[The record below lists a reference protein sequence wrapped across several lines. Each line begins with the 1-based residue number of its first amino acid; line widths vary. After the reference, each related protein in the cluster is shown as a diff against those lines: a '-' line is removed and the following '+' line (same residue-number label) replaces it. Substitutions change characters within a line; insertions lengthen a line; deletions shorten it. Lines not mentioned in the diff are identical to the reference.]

1 MPPARGVASRKITEI
16 CNWKGEAFP
25 HIKRRSRERFIAMSE
40 INVQLNDSAPVQV
53 PSSTTVAEAL
63 KKLDRDLAK
72 QALAARVNGREVDLA
87 SPIQAPENGDAVRIE
102 PVLPQT
108 RDGLDVLRH
117 STAHLLAAAV
127 LDLFP
132 GTKLGIGP
140 ALLDDP
146 RYGFFYDVIA
156 PRPLTEA
163 DLPVIEKKM
172 RDIAKRNMSYRR
184 DEIPKAEALRI
195 FNERDEPLKCE
206 LIDEKAGE
214 TVSVYYIDGSPFLDF
229 CLGPHVPNTNRLKAF
244 KVLSLAGAYW
254 KGDAERPQMQRI
266 YGTAFFTQEELDGWL
281 KQREEAEKR
290 DHRRLGRELD
300 LFSIQEQYGQG
311 LVFWHP
317 KGGIVRQQMEDYL
330 REELIRRN
338 YSFVYTPHIAKRE
351 LWQLSG
357 HEQNYGDS
365 MFAPTTLEE
374 TEFRLKPMNCPFHIG
389 IYKSQQRS
397 YRDLPQRYSEMGTV
411 YRAELSGT
419 LHGLMRVRGFTVD
432 DAHLFCTPEQIPRE
446 IDDCVDFAYQVL
458 KTFGFDKIKFELSVK
473 GSDTSKNYFGLEADW
488 EKAEQA
494 LAAGL
499 DARGI
504 KYDRVEGEAAFYGP
518 KIDFKIEDAIGRLW
532 QLGTVQW
539 DFNLPERFELEY
551 IGEDNKPHR
560 PVMVHRALFGSIE
573 RFFGVL
579 IEHYAGA
586 FPMWLAPVQVAVLP
600 ITDRINKYAETVAQQ
615 LRAAG
620 LRVEVNVRN
629 DKIGAKIRD
638 AQLQKIPFMLVLGD
652 REMEQSQVAVR
663 ERTKGDLGAMSLND
677 FEQMAQRLVK
687 TRALANT

>member
-1 MPPARGVASRKITEI
+1 MNDLDVQIKGVASGRIAAGSTV
-16 CNWKGEAFP
+16 GEAL
-25 HIKRRSRERFIAMSE
+25 ERLA
-40 INVQLNDSAPVQV
+40 AA
-53 PSSTTVAEAL
+53 VAT
-63 KKLDRDLAK
+63 
-72 QALAARVNGREVDLA
+72 QALAAKVDGREVDLTFRLQ
-87 SPIQAPENGDAVRIE
+87 PGDGDAVVEIE
-102 PVLPQT
+102 PILPPT
-108 RDGLDVLRH
+108 LEGLDVIRH

-132 GTKLGIGP
+132 GTKLSIGP

-156 PRPLTEA
+156 PRALIEE
-163 DLPVIEKKM
+163 DLPVIEKRM
-172 RDIAKRNMSYRR
+172 LELAKRNLSYRR
-184 DEIPKAEALRI
+184 DEIPKSEALAM
-195 FNERDEPLKCE
+195 FEGRDEPLKCE
-206 LIDEKAGE
+206 LIENKAGE
-214 TVSVYYIDGSPFLDF
+214 RVSVYYIDGSPFIDC

-244 KVLSLAGAYW
+244 KLLSLSGAYW
-254 KGDAERPQMQRI
+254 MGDSERPQMQRI
-266 YGTAFFTQEELDGWL
+266 YGTAFATQEELDAWVR
-281 KQREEAEKR
+281 QREEAERR

-311 LVFWHP
+311 LIFWHP
-317 KGGIVRQQMEDYL
+317 KGAIVRKMMEDYL
-330 REELIRRN
+330 YEELIKRN
-338 YSFVYTPHIAKRE
+338 YSFVYTPHIARRE
-351 LWQLSG
+351 LWQISG

-365 MFAPTTLEE
+365 MFAPTKLEE

-397 YRDLPQRYSEMGTV
+397 YRDLPQRYAEMGTV

-458 KTFGFDKIKFELSVK
+458 KTFGFDKIKFELPVK
-473 GSDTSKNYFGLEADW
+473 GSDTSKLYLGAEQDW
-488 EKAEQA
+488 QKAESA

-504 KYDRVEGEAAFYGP
+504 QYERMEGEAAFYGP
-518 KIDFKIEDAIGRLW
+518 KIDFKVEDAIGRLW

-586 FPMWLAPVQVAVLP
+586 FPMWLAPVQVAVLA
-600 ITDRINKYAETVAQQ
+600 ITDRINEYAENVSKE

-620 LRVEVNVRN
+620 FRVEVHVRN

-638 AQLQKIPFMLVLGD
+638 AQLKKIPFMLVLGD
-652 REMEQSQVAVR
+652 REMEQGQVAVR
-663 ERTKGDLGAMSLND
+663 ERTKGDLGAMSLD
-677 FEQMAQRLVK
+677 EFEQMAQRLVA
-687 TRALANT
+687 TRALTNT